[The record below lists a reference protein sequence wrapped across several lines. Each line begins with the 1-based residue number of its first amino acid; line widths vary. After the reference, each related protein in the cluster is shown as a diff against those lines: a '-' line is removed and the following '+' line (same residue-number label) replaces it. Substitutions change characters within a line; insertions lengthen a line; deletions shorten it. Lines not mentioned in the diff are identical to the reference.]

1 MMAIKNLEGLIMKK
15 ISLFSTALAVFAGL
29 SIAESNANAAQRSNN
44 NTNDVNEVGS
54 LVYSNAY
61 GQDYVNDAHSI
72 SVFKDSNGRY
82 GIGQG
87 TADSTAFFK
96 LNNDGTVTIWQ
107 LKSDPNTPTYK
118 QGYTKKTVSIS
129 SLQKSEN
136 QTPAQKATINNAIS
150 AIKNNPSVT
159 PTQSSNSTTA
169 ATSSS
174 TTQKPTSRQEL
185 LQDQQVI
192 DDLGMQAYNKYYS
205 GNAFQNPHISIF
217 KDSNGRYGI
226 GQGTAEST
234 MYYKINSD
242 GKTMTVWQLASKPGT
257 PVAQQKY
264 TTSTISLS
272 SLGFNPD
279 SQTTASSNA
288 SSTQS
293 SASQTSSS
301 TTNSNATTNKPTTQT
316 SSANHSAITS
326 PKQTPAE
333 TKQVAKKASK
343 NITVPSSQGKQT
355 LSYYKVAALVYAKVF
370 GADHLNDQGL
380 QLTMNKNH
388 SRFILGD
395 GTADS
400 TILFRVN
407 QGKKTV
413 TVWAPNNND
422 QSMTKTTYDISVLI
436 NEFYATDAQ
445 QNLINQTA
453 QSLKK

>member
-96 LNNDGTVTIWQ
+96 INNDGTVTIWQ

-150 AIKNNPSVT
+150 AIKNNPSST

-174 TTQKPTSRQEL
+174 TTQKPTSRQAL

-205 GNAFQNPHISIF
+205 GNAFQNSHISIF

-226 GQGTAEST
+226 GQGTTEST

-316 SSANHSAITS
+316 SSANYSAITS

-355 LSYYKVAALVYAKVF
+355 LSYYKVAALVYAKTF

>member
-1 MMAIKNLEGLIMKK
+1 MKK

-29 SIAESNANAAQRSNN
+29 SIAESNANATQRSNN

-96 LNNDGTVTIWQ
+96 INNNGTVTIWQ

-169 ATSSS
+169 ATNSS

-205 GNAFQNPHISIF
+205 GNAFQNSHISIF

-388 SRFILGD
+388 SRFILGN

-413 TVWAPNNND
+413 TVWTPNNND

>member
-1 MMAIKNLEGLIMKK
+1 MKK
-15 ISLFSTALAVFAGL
+15 VNLFSTALAVIAGL

-96 LNNDGTVTIWQ
+96 INNDGTVTIWQ

-118 QGYTKKTVSIS
+118 QGYTKKTVSIA

-136 QTPAQKATINNAIS
+136 QTSSQKATINNAIS

-159 PTQSSNSTTA
+159 PTQSSNSTA
-169 ATSSS
+169 AAASSS
-174 TTQKPTSRQEL
+174 TTQKSTSRQAL

-192 DDLGMQAYNKYYS
+192 DDLGIQAYNKYYGDDYQS
-205 GNAFQNPHISIF
+205 NHLNVF

-226 GQGTAEST
+226 GQGTTEST
-234 MYYKINSD
+234 MYYKINND
-242 GKTMTVWQLASKPGT
+242 GKSMTVWRLASKPGT
-257 PVAQQKY
+257 LVAQQKY
-264 TTSTISLS
+264 ITSTISLS

-279 SQTTASSNA
+279 SQNNSQTTTSSNA
-288 SSTQS
+288 SSTQGS

-301 TTNSNATTNKPTTQT
+301 ATNSSATNKQTTQT
-316 SSANHSAITS
+316 SPANNSAITS
-326 PKQTPAE
+326 PTQTPAE
-333 TKQVAKKASK
+333 TKRVAKKASK
-343 NITVPSSQGKQT
+343 NITVPSSQGKQP
-355 LSYYKVAALVYAKVF
+355 LSYYKVAALVYAKAF
-370 GADHLNDQGL
+370 GVDRLNEQGL

-395 GTADS
+395 GTPAN

-413 TVWAPNNND
+413 TVWTPNNND
-422 QSMTKTTYDISVLI
+422 QSMTKTTYDISALI

-445 QNLINQTA
+445 QSLINQTA

>member
-150 AIKNNPSVT
+150 AIKNNPSST
-159 PTQSSNSTTA
+159 PTQSSNSSTTA
-169 ATSSS
+169 SSSS
-174 TTQKPTSRQEL
+174 TTQKPTSRQAL

-355 LSYYKVAALVYAKVF
+355 LSYYKVAALVYAKTF
-370 GADHLNDQGL
+370 GADYLNDQGL

>member
-1 MMAIKNLEGLIMKK
+1 MKK
-15 ISLFSTALAVFAGL
+15 VSLFSTALAVIAGL

-96 LNNDGTVTIWQ
+96 INNDGTVTIWQ

-118 QGYTKKTVSIS
+118 QGYTKKTVSIA

-136 QTPAQKATINNAIS
+136 QTSSQKATINNAIS

-159 PTQSSNSTTA
+159 PTQSSNSTA
-169 ATSSS
+169 AAASSS
-174 TTQKPTSRQEL
+174 TTQKPTSRQAL

-192 DDLGMQAYNKYYS
+192 DDLGIQAYNKYYGDDYQS
-205 GNAFQNPHISIF
+205 NHLNVF

-226 GQGTAEST
+226 GQGTTEST
-234 MYYKINSD
+234 MYYKINND
-242 GKTMTVWQLASKPGT
+242 GKTMTVWRLASKPGT
-257 PVAQQKY
+257 LVAQQKY
-264 TTSTISLS
+264 ITSTISLS

-279 SQTTASSNA
+279 SQNSSQTTTSSNA
-288 SSTQS
+288 SSTQGS

-301 TTNSNATTNKPTTQT
+301 ATNSSATTNKQTTQT
-316 SSANHSAITS
+316 SSANNSAITS

-333 TKQVAKKASK
+333 TKRVAKKASK

-355 LSYYKVAALVYAKVF
+355 LSYYKVAALVYAKAF
-370 GADHLNDQGL
+370 GVDRLNEQGL

-395 GTADS
+395 GTPAN

-413 TVWAPNNND
+413 TVWTPNNND
-422 QSMTKTTYDISVLI
+422 QSMTKTTYDISALI

-445 QNLINQTA
+445 QSLINQTA

>member
-1 MMAIKNLEGLIMKK
+1 MKK
-15 ISLFSTALAVFAGL
+15 VSLFSTALAVIAGL

-96 LNNDGTVTIWQ
+96 INNNGTVTIWQ

-118 QGYTKKTVSIS
+118 QGYTKKTVSIA

-136 QTPAQKATINNAIS
+136 QTSSQKATINNAIS
-150 AIKNNPSVT
+150 AIKNNPSST
-159 PTQSSNSTTA
+159 PTQSSNSSTTA
-169 ATSSS
+169 SSSS
-174 TTQKPTSRQEL
+174 TTQKPTSRQAL

-205 GNAFQNPHISIF
+205 GNAFQNSHISIF

-279 SQTTASSNA
+279 SQNSSQTTTSSHASS
-288 SSTQS
+288 SKG

-301 TTNSNATTNKPTTQT
+301 TTNSNATTNKQTTQT
-316 SSANHSAITS
+316 SSANNSAITS

-333 TKQVAKKASK
+333 TKRVAKKASK

-355 LSYYKVAALVYAKVF
+355 LSYYKVAALVYAKTF

-395 GTADS
+395 GTPDS

-422 QSMTKTTYDISVLI
+422 QSMTKTTYDISALI
-436 NEFYATDAQ
+436 NEFYTTEAQ
-445 QNLINQTA
+445 QSLINQTA

>member
-1 MMAIKNLEGLIMKK
+1 MKK
-15 ISLFSTALAVFAGL
+15 VSLFSTALAVIAGL

-96 LNNDGTVTIWQ
+96 INNDGTVTIWQ

-118 QGYTKKTVSIS
+118 QGYTKKTVSIA

-136 QTPAQKATINNAIS
+136 QTSSQKATINNAIS

-159 PTQSSNSTTA
+159 PTQSSNSTA
-169 ATSSS
+169 AAASSS
-174 TTQKPTSRQEL
+174 TTQKPTSRQAL

-192 DDLGMQAYNKYYS
+192 DDLGIQAYNKYYGDDYQS
-205 GNAFQNPHISIF
+205 NHLNVF

-226 GQGTAEST
+226 GQGTTEST
-234 MYYKINSD
+234 MYYKINND
-242 GKTMTVWQLASKPGT
+242 GKTMTVWRLASKPGT
-257 PVAQQKY
+257 LVAQQKY
-264 TTSTISLS
+264 ITSTISLS

-279 SQTTASSNA
+279 SQNSSQTTTSSNA
-288 SSTQS
+288 SSTQGS

-301 TTNSNATTNKPTTQT
+301 ATNSSATNKQTTP
-316 SSANHSAITS
+316 NNSAITS

-333 TKQVAKKASK
+333 TKRVAKKASK

-355 LSYYKVAALVYAKVF
+355 LSYYKVAALVYAKAF
-370 GADHLNDQGL
+370 GVDRLNEQGL

-395 GTADS
+395 GTPAN

-413 TVWAPNNND
+413 TVWTPNNND
-422 QSMTKTTYDISVLI
+422 QSMTKTTYDISALI

-445 QNLINQTA
+445 QSLINQTA